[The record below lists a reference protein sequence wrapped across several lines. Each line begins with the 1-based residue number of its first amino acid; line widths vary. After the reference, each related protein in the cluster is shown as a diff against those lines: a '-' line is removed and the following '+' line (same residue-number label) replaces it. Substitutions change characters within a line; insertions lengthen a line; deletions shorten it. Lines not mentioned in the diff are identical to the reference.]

1 MSEPASPSRASI
13 YLANRAAIEDA
24 AELVRKAKRT
34 VVLTGAGISTPSG
47 IPDFRSE
54 GTGLWSRDEPLEVA
68 SLTTFRTIPER
79 FFHWFRPLADQIFYA
94 EPNAAHVALAQLEE
108 AGYVKTIITQNID
121 ALHQKAGSTCVVETH
136 GTMRTL
142 TCTNCYLQ
150 FEAELYL
157 KPFID
162 DAILPTCPT
171 CNGILKPDVILFG
184 EQLPH
189 AAWVTAQRAAR
200 QCDLMLVAGSSLEV
214 LPVAGLPMQA
224 IDHGAHLIVINNT
237 PTYVNVRADIVIME
251 DVASILPQIAKRVLH
266 G

>member
-1 MSEPASPSRASI
+1 MTESASPALASF
-13 YLANRAAIEDA
+13 AAIEDA
-24 AELVRKAKRT
+24 AELIRKAKRA

-68 SLTTFRTIPER
+68 SLRTFRTAPER
-79 FFHWFRPLADQIFYA
+79 FFEWFRPLAGRIYFAQ
-94 EPNAAHVALAQLEE
+94 PNAAHIALAQLEQ
-108 AGYVKTIITQNID
+108 AGHVKTIITQNID
-121 ALHQKAGSTCVVETH
+121 TLHQKAGSTCVVETH
-136 GTMRTL
+136 GTLNTL
-142 TCTNCYLQ
+142 TCTDCYKKYDADL
-150 FEAELYL
+150 FL
-157 KPFID
+157 KSFIED
-162 DAILPTCPT
+162 GKIPKCS

-189 AAWVTAQRAAR
+189 AAWIQAQRAVR

-224 IDHGAHLIVINNT
+224 LDRGAHLIIVNNT
-237 PTYVNVRADIVIME
+237 ATYVNVRADVVIMD
-251 DVASILPQIAKRVLH
+251 DVASTLPEIAKRVLH

>member
-1 MSEPASPSRASI
+1 MTHSASPA
-13 YLANRAAIEDA
+13 LAVRMAIEDT
-24 AELVRKAKRT
+24 AELVRKSKRA

-68 SLTTFRTIPER
+68 SLNTFRTAPER
-79 FFHWFRPLADQIFYA
+79 FFEWFRPLAGQIFYA
-94 EPNAAHVALAQLEE
+94 GANAAHIALAQLEH
-108 AGYVKTIITQNID
+108 AGHLKTVITQNID
-121 ALHQKAGSTCVVETH
+121 GLHQKAGSTCVVETH

-142 TCTNCYLQ
+142 TCTRCYQ
-150 FEAELYL
+150 KFESELYL
-157 KPFID
+157 KSFID
-162 DAILPTCPT
+162 EGKIPYCSK
-171 CNGILKPDVILFG
+171 CQGILKPDVILFG

-189 AAWVTAQRAAR
+189 AAWVQAQRAAR

-224 IDHGAHLIVINNT
+224 LDRGAHLIVVNNT
-237 PTYVNVRADIVIME
+237 PTYVNVRADVVILS
-251 DVASILPQIAKRVLH
+251 DVASVLPEITKRVLH

>member
-1 MSEPASPSRASI
+1 MTEPASPLLASI
-13 YLANRAAIEDA
+13 CLANRAAIEDA
-24 AELVRKAKRT
+24 AELVRKAQRA

-68 SLTTFRTIPER
+68 SLTTFRTAPER
-79 FFHWFRPLADQIFYA
+79 FFEWFRPLASQIFYA
-94 EPNAAHVALAQLEE
+94 KANPAHMAIAELEE

-121 ALHQKAGSTCVVETH
+121 ALHQKAGSKCVVETH
-136 GTMRTL
+136 GTMKTL
-142 TCTNCYLQ
+142 TCTHCYKK

-157 KPFID
+157 KAFILD
-162 DAILPTCPT
+162 GKIPTCS

-189 AAWVTAQRAAR
+189 TAWVTAQRAAR

-237 PTYVNVRADIVIME
+237 PTYVNVRADIVIM
-251 DVASILPQIAKRVLH
+251 DNVASILPEITKRALH